1 MGNSGTFRKG
11 DGRPRRPKGV
21 PNKVTADLRTMI
33 LGALEDA
40 GGQEYLLTQAQQNP
54 QAFLTLV
61 GRTLPKEIK
70 AELGAGLLRVLLD
83 GRGVKDA

>member
-1 MGNSGTFRKG
+1 MN
-11 DGRPRRPKGV
+11 RRPPNAGKGRKKGV

-83 GRGVKDA
+83 GRGVRDA

>member
-1 MGNSGTFRKG
+1 MARGRKTGGRSKGT
-11 DGRPRRPKGV
+11 
-21 PNKVTADLRTMI
+21 PNKVTADLRSMI